1 MPIEI
6 AYEFKLS
13 EDRNHLIRVDDHP
26 YPYCKIEIDT

>member
-13 EDRNHLIRVDDHP
+13 EDRNHLVRTDDHP
-26 YPYCKIEIDT
+26 YPGCQIEIDT